1 MIFILDQLEFNDSNS
16 YQLLGSSVLHWSEFL
31 NFVTKFKFCFV
42 WMDNQNTETLSQIKR
57 CIYII
62 KKSSSICNS
71 YIKGQILLLSY
82 VILQNT
88 ACVVQ

>member
-31 NFVTKFKFCFV
+31 IFFFFV

-62 KKSSSICNS
+62 IKSSSICNS

>member
-16 YQLLGSSVLHWSEFL
+16 YQLLGSSVLHWSECLIF
-31 NFVTKFKFCFV
+31 FF

-62 KKSSSICNS
+62 IKSFSICNS
-71 YIKGQILLLSY
+71 YITGQILLLSY